1 MDVTQGRYDKFLDIL
16 RDYDIT
22 PNQVVDILTD
32 FHGLQLLSKEFMEN
46 LIKEGY
52 GDE

>member
-1 MDVTQGRYDKFLDIL
+1 MDVTQGRYDKFVGIIV
-16 RDYDIT
+16 DYELSAQ
-22 PNQVVDILTD
+22 QVLSILTD
-32 FHGLQLLSKEFMEN
+32 WHGLQLISEEFMEN